1 MQFMHDTLSL
11 VVLPIAAMDTPLW
24 GAPLVLLISPVPWG
38 AEIRGDDHSKIPV
51 GVSVGV
57 QEWDRCVRYHFSP
70 CCSIF
75 IILLESTLSLPLLGA
90 WPHIV
95 PVTAH
100 FLMFTAMPDQ
110 FTKASYFLACL
121 ARSDAVRVA
130 ADMLSAHADVLVIWS
145 ACSLMLRQPY
155 FSLYLLIATT
165 STEA

>member
-75 IILLESTLSLPLLGA
+75 IILLESTLSLSLLGA

-95 PVTAH
+95 PVTAPSLNVH
-100 FLMFTAMPDQ
+100 SHAQPVHKSFILFG
-110 FTKASYFLACL
+110 
-121 ARSDAVRVA
+121 
-130 ADMLSAHADVLVIWS
+130 LSRKVG
-145 ACSLMLRQPY
+145 CC
-155 FSLYLLIATT
+155 
-165 STEA
+165 